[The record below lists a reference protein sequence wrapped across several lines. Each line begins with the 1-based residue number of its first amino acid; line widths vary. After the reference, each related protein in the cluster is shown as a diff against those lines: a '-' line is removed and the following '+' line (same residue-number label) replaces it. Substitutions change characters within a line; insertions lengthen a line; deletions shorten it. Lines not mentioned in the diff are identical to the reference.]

1 MASSNGWLVFEL
13 NEMFLF
19 ILQLTKINVSKTL
32 PETFN
37 LKKLKVPKFDP
48 SKGKKMFWCDKLVC
62 LTL

>member
-1 MASSNGWLVFEL
+1 MFEL

-19 ILQLTKINVSKTL
+19 ILQLTKINVTKPLLES
-32 PETFN
+32 FRDN
-37 LKKLKVPKFDP
+37 KKLKGPRFDP